1 MADASFIIKDDRLRE
16 VIATDDIIKIDNN
29 NDIVL
34 LVKEDNLINN

>member
-34 LVKEDNLINN
+34 LVKEDNLINS